1 MVRKENRFLLYGM
14 LPGIALGTCVTL
26 AIVRRPKAP
35 SEVTSI
41 QVTMNLQR
49 SVATS
54 GSSGRNKTDETQS
67 PTIDNPANTTDGVV
81 AIQVDPNRSVRF
93 SPALIKAIHE
103 LTAAGEPP
111 DVVVNL
117 VVSEVNRQRRGI

>member
-49 SVATS
+49 SVAT
-54 GSSGRNKTDETQS
+54 
-67 PTIDNPANTTDGVV
+67 
-81 AIQVDPNRSVRF
+81 
-93 SPALIKAIHE
+93 
-103 LTAAGEPP
+103 
-111 DVVVNL
+111 
-117 VVSEVNRQRRGI
+117 